1 MADHSIRVQVL
12 LTCDE
17 YLAMQSL
24 ADDDGLSDSAF
35 MRGLLRL
42 RIRERALAKVSA
54 QQATEHAAEP
64 AQVVRTQRSVF
75 HA

>member
-1 MADHSIRVQVL
+1 MAEHTIRVQVL

-17 YLAMQSL
+17 YLAMQSI

-42 RIRERALAKVSA
+42 RIRERAIAKVSA
-54 QQATEHAAEP
+54 QQSAGSTVEP
-64 AQVVRTQRSVF
+64 AQVVRSAF
-75 HA
+75 HGPR